1 MFSRNLVFFQGNKL
15 IAFNQFVTDYTACK
29 SFCWQYITFP
39 FFKSP
44 GIIFSLYRV
53 RIIVMQSKKKVIVA
67 SAIGTFVE
75 WAEFSFYGYLA
86 FKFAHLFFPED
97 TPYAMLLSLCVF
109 AASYLARPFGSI
121 AFGII
126 GDKFG
131 RKKALSLSLTLM
143 GLATLCI
150 GLLPSYESI
159 GIAAP
164 LILLLLRI
172 VQGIS
177 VSGEFTGAAI
187 FVAEHYHGGF
197 KNLAVSWVSFAAAL
211 GMMSGAAMA
220 SIVSLPIMPGW
231 FWRVPFYLGF
241 VGCLIGLYFRVNTT
255 ESPEFESV
263 RVNKAFFN
271 GVKAF
276 KGYTN
281 QLMQCFF
288 IAAFVGVYIY
298 ICNLWWVSFVIQR
311 GLLTSENAH
320 WIATFGVAVVTL
332 LTPIAALFA
341 DRLGTQKM
349 LKAGLLS
356 SIVTVPALF
365 CLSIFSNAYLAMCAQ
380 VLYAISNILVTGSMF
395 RYLVDIFPVNI
406 RYTGMGVAWSVSVA
420 IFGGTAP
427 LVAQFLAINLA
438 NIAYVVIYICI
449 IALVAF
455 ISVAKSK

>member
-1 MFSRNLVFFQGNKL
+1 
-15 IAFNQFVTDYTACK
+15 
-29 SFCWQYITFP
+29 
-39 FFKSP
+39 
-44 GIIFSLYRV
+44 
-53 RIIVMQSKKKVIVA
+53 MQSKNKVIIA

-97 TPYAMLLSLCVF
+97 TPYAMLFSLCIF

-121 AFGII
+121 IFGII

-131 RKKALSLSLTLM
+131 RKKALSLSLILM

-150 GLLPSYESI
+150 GLLPSYQSI
-159 GIAAP
+159 GVAAP
-164 LILLLLRI
+164 LMLLFLRI
-172 VQGIS
+172 IQGIS

-211 GMMSGAAMA
+211 GMMLGAAMA
-220 SIVSLPIMPGW
+220 SIVSLPMMPEW

-241 VGCLIGLYFRVNTT
+241 VGCLIGLYFRISTT

-271 GVKAF
+271 GIKAF

-281 QLMQCFF
+281 QLIQCFF

-311 GLLTSENAH
+311 GFLSSENAH
-320 WIATFGVAVVTL
+320 WAATFGVATVTV
-332 LTPIAALFA
+332 LTPIAALLA

-349 LKAGLLS
+349 LKSGLLS
-356 SIVTVPALF
+356 SVITVPALF
-365 CLSIFSNAYLAMCAQ
+365 YLSGFSSVYLALCAQ
-380 VLYAISNILVTGSMF
+380 VVYAISNILVTGSMF

-406 RYTGMGVAWSVSVA
+406 RYTGMGVAWSISVA
-420 IFGGTAP
+420 IFGGAAP
-427 LVAQFLAINLA
+427 LVAQCLAIDLA
-438 NIAYVVIYICI
+438 NIAYVVVYVCV

-455 ISVAKSK
+455 FSVAKSSIS

>member
-1 MFSRNLVFFQGNKL
+1 
-15 IAFNQFVTDYTACK
+15 
-29 SFCWQYITFP
+29 
-39 FFKSP
+39 
-44 GIIFSLYRV
+44 
-53 RIIVMQSKKKVIVA
+53 MQSKNKVIIA

-86 FKFAHLFFPED
+86 FKFAHLFFPENI
-97 TPYAMLLSLCVF
+97 PYAMILSLCVF

-121 AFGII
+121 IFGII

-131 RKKALSLSLTLM
+131 RKKALSLSLVIM
-143 GLATLCI
+143 GLATLGI
-150 GLLPSYESI
+150 GLLPSYATI

-164 LILLLLRI
+164 LLLIFLRI
-172 VQGIS
+172 IQGVS

-187 FVAEHYHGGF
+187 FVAEHYRGSL

-211 GMMSGAAMA
+211 GMMLGAAMA
-220 SIVSLPIMPGW
+220 SIVSLPVMPEW

-241 VGCLIGLYFRVNTT
+241 VGCLIGLYFRICTT

-271 GVKAF
+271 GVKVF
-276 KGYTN
+276 KGYKS

-311 GLLTSENAH
+311 GLLTSGNAH
-320 WIATFGVAVVTL
+320 WIATFGVAAVTL
-332 LTPIAALFA
+332 LTPVAALFA

-356 SIVTVPALF
+356 SIISVPVLF
-365 CLSIFSNAYLAMCAQ
+365 YLSGFSSVYLALCAQ
-380 VLYAISNILVTGSMF
+380 ALYAFSNILVTGSMF

-427 LVAQFLAINLA
+427 LVAQFLAIDLA
-438 NIAYVVIYICI
+438 NIAYVVAYIWI
-449 IALVAF
+449 IALVALV
-455 ISVAKSK
+455 SVLKGKSS